1 MSEMITLAKEI
12 VNVVMKNK
20 LYILLF
26 LAFLFS
32 GTTLWAQQKAT
43 PKAGE
48 GISSF
53 LLRHNRSPKKYYDDF
68 IELNKQ
74 KLGKNNVLKVGVT
87 YVIPPVKKST
97 ATPAKSTS
105 TKETSSKDA
114 PIKNAD
120 AKNTASESSG
130 TKQQSPKAKSTKI
143 GTTLNEPLFGKQL
156 ADVKVTSNRL
166 AGACFYVVSGHGG
179 PDPGAIGKVGK
190 YELHEDEYAYDIA
203 LRLARN
209 LMQEGAEVR
218 IIIQDAKDGIR
229 DDSYLSNSKRE
240 TCMGDPIPLN
250 QVQRLQQRCDK
261 INALYRKDR
270 KNYSYCR
277 AIFIHIDSRSKGKQ
291 TDVFFYY
298 SNKKGESKRLAN
310 NMKNTFESK
319 YDKHQPNRG
328 FSGTV
333 SGRNLYVLSHTTPAS
348 VFVELGNIQNTF
360 DQRRLVMNSN
370 RQALAKWLME
380 GFLKDYKEKK

>member
-97 ATPAKSTS
+97 TTSAKTTPAKNTG
-105 TKETSSKDA
+105 
-114 PIKNAD
+114 
-120 AKNTASESSG
+120 AKNTTSEGAG
-130 TKQQSPKAKSTKI
+130 TKQASSKAKSTKI
-143 GTTLNEPLFGKQL
+143 GTTINEPLFGKQL
-156 ADVKVTSNRL
+156 ANVKVTSNRL

-179 PDPGAIGKVGK
+179 PDPGAIGKVGR

-209 LMQEGAEVR
+209 LMQEGAEVH

-240 TCMGDPIPLN
+240 TCMGDAIPLN

-270 KNYSYCR
+270 KNHSYCR
-277 AIFIHIDSRSKGKQ
+277 AIFIHIDSRSKRKQ

-298 SNKKGESKRLAN
+298 SNKKGDSKRLAN
-310 NMKNTFESK
+310 NMKDTFESK

-360 DQRRLVMNSN
+360 DQRRLVINSN